1 MRANSRANTVTIAV
15 LTTALAVLPQT
26 LAGASTAPRSAVGA
40 VPDKAGSLGLLPVT
54 VPASPSI
61 AVSRRAQAAASVRCG
76 DGRGEQAGKDLRHS
90 GVHVLLRSNG
100 RTWRLD
106 FKPSDVRQGYA
117 TWSKSPY
124 AMM

>member
-1 MRANSRANTVTIAV
+1 MRAHSRANAITITV
-15 LTTALAVLPQT
+15 LTTALAVLPQP
-26 LAGASTAPRSAVGA
+26 LAGASTAPPAA
-40 VPDKAGSLGLLPVT
+40 DPAGQIDLLPT
-54 VPASPSI
+54 AAPASPSI
-61 AVSRRAQAAASVRCG
+61 ATQRRVQAEPTVRCD
-76 DGRGEQAGKDLRHS
+76 DGRGEQAGKDLHRS
-90 GVHVLLRSNG
+90 GVRVLLRSNG

>member
-26 LAGASTAPRSAVGA
+26 LAGASTAPRSAAGA
-40 VPDKAGSLGLLPVT
+40 VADRAGSVGLLPVAA
-54 VPASPSI
+54 PASSSI
-61 AVSRRAQAAASVRCG
+61 AVSRRVQAAAPLRCD
-76 DGRGEQAGKDLRHS
+76 DGRGQQAGKNLHRS